1 MIVQFKLEGNDFI
14 ELNSLLKVTGLCE
27 SGGRAN
33 KLIVAGEVSV
43 DGAIENRKRCK
54 IRSGQK
60 VELENQVIQIE

>member
-60 VELENQVIQIE
+60 VELENQVILIE

>member
-1 MIVQFKLEGNDFI
+1 VIVQFKLEGNDFI